1 MQLEGGAGVVK
12 GVDMAVKGV
21 DMGGDDS
28 AADRRS

>member
-1 MQLEGGAGVVK
+1 MRLEGGAVAVK